1 MLGENAVLMTGFP
14 RVRRSPEFKAWNSF
28 AVVGGD
34 GEVRNIYDK
43 YHLVPFGE
51 YIPDKLS
58 NSLSFLG
65 LGMLVEGFSYSR
77 GEGLR
82 TLHLE
87 GAPPV
92 GVLICYEIIFTA
104 EVVDQNDRPDWLLNI
119 TNDAWY
125 GTFSGPYQHLLQT
138 RVRAI
143 EEGLPIVRSAG
154 TGVSAVIDAYGRV
167 QKRLSLNKQGV
178 IVSLLPVKREAATP
192 YSTNSAWMF
201 QFIMISLCI
210 VNILFRRH

>member
-1 MLGENAVLMTGFP
+1 
-14 RVRRSPEFKAWNSF
+14 
-28 AVVGGD
+28 
-34 GEVRNIYDK
+34 
-43 YHLVPFGE
+43 VPFGE

-92 GVLICYEIIFTA
+92 GVLICYEIIFPA

-125 GTFSGPYQHLLQT
+125 GTFNGPYQHLLQT

-192 YSTNSAWMF
+192 YSTNSA
-201 QFIMISLCI
+201 
-210 VNILFRRH
+210 FRRPTDSNPFFSYNFTAPLLFSFTSKKKSLTPLSLALL